1 MIYSRKKYIYKM
13 TDSLFEEIKTDELYH
28 LYQTNSTKINKK
40 LLQKFKEFPIITDFF
55 KHYTN
60 IDIKLLNENINI
72 FFLQIS
78 SIADING
85 LNTFES
91 SAEQYITDFSQLYIV
106 LNAICKINDSIEKIV
121 SKINSNLPMLYEKHC
136 LDKDYQNKINEITR
150 YMLNSNNKGNTSSNS
165 TFDNSENSFEFKAK
179 SNKLLNIEKIELLK
193 DLLGKDSN
201 NKTKHNKM
209 ASLDTPRFSNENNEF
224 NSDSQLIKVTTNV
237 SDFTFMDNNKIKKE
251 EKSDENKKENI
262 ENNDNNILSNDIN
275 DYITS
280 VPRGSFLK
288 RIKPLKKRSVYQSC
302 KDMTSKSYR
311 DTKAKNFQLHHDEK
325 IPFLESSEKVLM
337 NEDSKMYADLLEI
350 IYELYQNEKITYE
363 QKVKLKK
370 LIIMKCPKILNV
382 YKNFQNVDNE
392 KLAEQLKELV

>member
-28 LYQTNSTKINKK
+28 LYQTNSTKINKE

-60 IDIKLLNENINI
+60 IDIKLLNENIKI
-72 FFLQIS
+72 FFLQIT
-78 SIADING
+78 SIADINC

-179 SNKLLNIEKIELLK
+179 SNKLLNIEKIELK
-193 DLLGKDSN
+193 G
-201 NKTKHNKM
+201 
-209 ASLDTPRFSNENNEF
+209 
-224 NSDSQLIKVTTNV
+224 LI
-237 SDFTFMDNNKIKKE
+237 
-251 EKSDENKKENI
+251 
-262 ENNDNNILSNDIN
+262 
-275 DYITS
+275 
-280 VPRGSFLK
+280 RK
-288 RIKPLKKRSVYQSC
+288 RIKS
-302 KDMTSKSYR
+302 
-311 DTKAKNFQLHHDEK
+311 
-325 IPFLESSEKVLM
+325 
-337 NEDSKMYADLLEI
+337 
-350 IYELYQNEKITYE
+350 
-363 QKVKLKK
+363 
-370 LIIMKCPKILNV
+370 
-382 YKNFQNVDNE
+382 
-392 KLAEQLKELV
+392 

>member
-121 SKINSNLPMLYEKHC
+121 SKINASLPMLYKKHC

-150 YMLNSNNKGNTSSNS
+150 YMLNTNNKGNTSSIS

-193 DLLGKDSN
+193 DLLGKENSN
-201 NKTKHNKM
+201 HTKM
-209 ASLDTPRFSNENNEF
+209 ASLETPRFSNENNEF
-224 NSDSQLIKVTTNV
+224 NSDSRLIKVNTNV
-237 SDFTFMDNNKIKKE
+237 TDFTFMDNNKIKKE
-251 EKSDENKKENI
+251 EKLNGNQKENI
-262 ENNDNNILSNDIN
+262 ENKDDNIISNNIN

-280 VPRGSFLK
+280 VPIGSFLK
-288 RIKPLKKRSVYQSC
+288 KIKPLKRRSVYQSC
-302 KDMTSKSYR
+302 KDLTSKSYR
-311 DTKAKNFQLHHDEK
+311 DNKEKNFQLHKDEK
-325 IPFLESSEKVLM
+325 IPFHESSEKVM
-337 NEDSKMYADLLEI
+337 INEDSKMYADLLEI
-350 IYELYQNEKITYE
+350 IYELYQNGKITYE

-370 LIIMKCPKILNV
+370 LIIKKCPKILSI
-382 YKNFQNVDNE
+382 YKNFQSDDNE

>member
-1 MIYSRKKYIYKM
+1 MIYSRKNYIYRM
-13 TDSLFEEIKTDELYH
+13 ADSLFEEIKTDELYH

-78 SIADING
+78 SIADINC

-91 SAEQYITDFSQLYIV
+91 STEQYITDFSQLYIV

-121 SKINSNLPMLYEKHC
+121 TKINSSLPLLYEKHC
-136 LDKDYQNKINEITR
+136 LDKDYRNKINEITK
-150 YMLNSNNKGNTSSNS
+150 YMLNTNNKGNTSANS

-193 DLLGKDSN
+193 DLLGKESN
-201 NKTKHNKM
+201 HSSKHNKIT
-209 ASLDTPRFSNENNEF
+209 SLDTPKFSNENNEF
-224 NSDSQLIKVTTNV
+224 NSDSQIIKVNSNI
-237 SDFTFMDNNKIKKE
+237 SDFTFMDTNKIKNE
-251 EKSDENKKENI
+251 EKLNESKKENI
-262 ENNDNNILSNDIN
+262 ENKDDNIVSNDIN

-280 VPRGSFLK
+280 VPKGSFLK
-288 RIKPLKKRSVYQSC
+288 RIRPLKKRNLYQSC
-302 KDMTSKSYR
+302 KDLTSKTYR

-325 IPFLESSEKVLM
+325 IPFLESSEKVLI
-337 NEDSKMYADLLEI
+337 NEDSKMYADLLEV

>member
-251 EKSDENKKENI
+251 EKSDENKKENV

-325 IPFLESSEKVLM
+325 IPFHESSEKVLM

>member
-28 LYQTNSTKINKK
+28 LYQTNSTKINKE

-60 IDIKLLNENINI
+60 IDIKLLNENIKI
-72 FFLQIS
+72 FFLQIT
-78 SIADING
+78 SIADINC

-106 LNAICKINDSIEKIV
+106 LNAVCKINDSIEKIV

-302 KDMTSKSYR
+302 KDLTSKSYR